1 MDAETKNKL
10 IAISI
15 GFLIFMISYFVIRS
29 KYIKSKPTG
38 YKKTIIIHKEGKVKE
53 KITFEETYSNYQLGF
68 FILFLIF
75 LTITTGIYL
84 TCFKCKNDYSMP
96 DLSSSSSSSS
106 IESGIKPLD

>member
-75 LTITTGIYL
+75 LFTVTAIYL

-96 DLSSSSSSSS
+96 DLSSSS
-106 IESGIKPLD
+106 IESSIKPLD